1 MLARTPAI
9 EIFLRRECGELEW
22 EIEIGGDMYVKVAK
36 LRKILALPPFVLRQQ
51 KQMLVSNKMVLKLGM
66 YVLLWTLSL
75 RN

>member
-9 EIFLRRECGELEW
+9 EIFLRKECGELEW

-51 KQMLVSNKMVLKLGM
+51 KQMLVSNKKVLKLGM